1 MRTYYI
7 FNVNKYYS
15 YMYKDKPF
23 KMYKIF
29 EEIYYSRDYNSI
41 KAYHVLEEIANPF
54 NKIMLNE
61 YIYNEYKYK
70 YGYKRKDN
78 IHYLNTTDKSILRIN
93 NYNIK
98 IETENNYSIFF
109 NDINNYNNN
118 LFVCDFEN
126 MDYFWLSKLNSLQA
140 PDRQNPDDA
149 AKCTV
154 RKLFHGCAWR
164 NTSGAASRHGQC

>member
-78 IHYLNTTDKSILRIN
+78 IHYLYHHRKEWTSQKEDRVLLWQ
-93 NYNIK
+93 
-98 IETENNYSIFF
+98 FF
-109 NDINNYNNN
+109 
-118 LFVCDFEN
+118 
-126 MDYFWLSKLNSLQA
+126 
-140 PDRQNPDDA
+140 P
-149 AKCTV
+149 
-154 RKLFHGCAWR
+154 
-164 NTSGAASRHGQC
+164 

>member
-15 YMYKDKPF
+15 YIYKDNPF

-29 EEIYYSRDYNSI
+29 EEIYYSRDYDSV
-41 KAYHVLEEIANPF
+41 KTYHILEEIANPF

-61 YIYNEYKYK
+61 YIYFEYKLK

-78 IHYLNTTDKSILRIN
+78 IHYLSTTERTTLRIN

-98 IETENNYSIFF
+98 LETESNYSVFF
-109 NDINNYNNN
+109 NDISNYNNN

-126 MDYFWLSKLNSLQA
+126 MDYFWLSKLSSLQK
-140 PDRQNPDDA
+140 D
-149 AKCTV
+149 
-154 RKLFHGCAWR
+154 KLIV
-164 NTSGAASRHGQC
+164 Q

>member
-15 YMYKDKPF
+15 YMYKEKPL

-29 EEIYYSRDYNSI
+29 EEIYYSKDYDSI
-41 KAYHVLEEIANPF
+41 KTYHVLEEIANPF

-61 YIYNEYKYK
+61 YIYYEFKLK
-70 YGYKRKDN
+70 YGYKRNGNKHN
-78 IHYLNTTDKSILRIN
+78 LNTSENSTLQIN

-98 IETENNYSIFF
+98 LITENNYSIFF
-109 NDINNYNNN
+109 KYLNNYNNN

-126 MDYFWLSKLNSLQA
+126 MDYFWLCKLYNKKSSVELV
-140 PDRQNPDDA
+140 
-149 AKCTV
+149 K
-154 RKLFHGCAWR
+154 
-164 NTSGAASRHGQC
+164 

>member
-15 YMYKDKPF
+15 YMYKDNPF

-29 EEIYYSRDYNSI
+29 EEIYYSRDYDSV
-41 KAYHVLEEIANPF
+41 KTYHILEEIANPF

-61 YIYNEYKYK
+61 YIYFEYKLK
-70 YGYKRKDN
+70 YGYKRNGNKHN
-78 IHYLNTTDKSILRIN
+78 LNTSENSTIQIN

-98 IETENNYSIFF
+98 LITENNYSIFF
-109 NDINNYNNN
+109 KYLNNYNNN

-126 MDYFWLSKLNSLQA
+126 MDYFWLCKLYNKKSSVELV
-140 PDRQNPDDA
+140 
-149 AKCTV
+149 K
-154 RKLFHGCAWR
+154 
-164 NTSGAASRHGQC
+164 

>member
-61 YIYNEYKYK
+61 YIYNKYKYK

-118 LFVCDFEN
+118 LFVCDFKN
-126 MDYFWLSKLNSLQA
+126 MDYFWLSKLNSLQNNNLIV
-140 PDRQNPDDA
+140 Q
-149 AKCTV
+149 
-154 RKLFHGCAWR
+154 
-164 NTSGAASRHGQC
+164 

>member
-7 FNVNKYYS
+7 FNVNRYFS
-15 YMYKDKPF
+15 YMYKNKPF

-29 EEIYYSRDYNSI
+29 EEIYYSRDYDSV
-41 KAYHVLEEIANPF
+41 KTYHILEEIANPF

-61 YIYNEYKYK
+61 YIYFEYKLK

-78 IHYLNTTDKSILRIN
+78 IHYLSTTERTTLRIN

-98 IETENNYSIFF
+98 LETESNYSVFF
-109 NDINNYNNN
+109 NDISNYNNN

-126 MDYFWLSKLNSLQA
+126 MDYFWLSKLSSLQK
-140 PDRQNPDDA
+140 D
-149 AKCTV
+149 
-154 RKLFHGCAWR
+154 KLIV
-164 NTSGAASRHGQC
+164 Q

>member
-7 FNVNKYYS
+7 FNVNKYYN

-29 EEIYYSRDYNSI
+29 EEIYYSKDYDSI
-41 KAYHVLEEIANPF
+41 KTYHVLEEIANPF

-61 YIYNEYKYK
+61 YIYFEYKLK

-78 IHYLNTTDKSILRIN
+78 LHYLNTTEKSVLRIN

-98 IETENNYSIFF
+98 IETEGNYSEFF
-109 NDINNYNNN
+109 NEISNYNNKI
-118 LFVCDFEN
+118 FVCDFEN
-126 MDYFWLSKLNSLQA
+126 MDYFWLSKLKTLQ
-140 PDRQNPDDA
+140 
-149 AKCTV
+149 KE
-154 RKLFHGCAWR
+154 KLIV
-164 NTSGAASRHGQC
+164 Q

>member
-7 FNVNKYYS
+7 FNVNKYYG
-15 YMYKDKPF
+15 YMYKDNPF

-29 EEIYYSRDYNSI
+29 EEIYYSRDYDSV
-41 KAYHVLEEIANPF
+41 KTYHILEEIANPF

-61 YIYNEYKYK
+61 YIYFEYKLK

-78 IHYLNTTDKSILRIN
+78 IHYLSTTERTTLRIN

-98 IETENNYSIFF
+98 LETESNYSVFF
-109 NDINNYNNN
+109 NDISNYNNN

-126 MDYFWLSKLNSLQA
+126 MDYFWLSKLSSLQK
-140 PDRQNPDDA
+140 D
-149 AKCTV
+149 
-154 RKLFHGCAWR
+154 KLIV
-164 NTSGAASRHGQC
+164 Q

>member
-1 MRTYYI
+1 
-7 FNVNKYYS
+7 
-15 YMYKDKPF
+15 MYKDKPF

-29 EEIYYSRDYNSI
+29 EEIYYSRYYDSI

-98 IETENNYSIFF
+98 IETENN
-109 NDINNYNNN
+109 
-118 LFVCDFEN
+118 
-126 MDYFWLSKLNSLQA
+126 
-140 PDRQNPDDA
+140 
-149 AKCTV
+149 
-154 RKLFHGCAWR
+154 
-164 NTSGAASRHGQC
+164 

>member
-7 FNVNKYYS
+7 FKINKYFAYI
-15 YMYKDKPF
+15 YKRFPF

-29 EEIYYSRDYNSI
+29 EEIYYSKDYDSI
-41 KAYHVLEEIANPF
+41 KTYHVLEEIANPF

-61 YIYNEYKYK
+61 YIYFEYKLK

-78 IHYLNTTDKSILRIN
+78 LHYLNTTEKSVLRIN

-98 IETENNYSIFF
+98 IETEGNYSEFF
-109 NDINNYNNN
+109 NEISNYNNN

-126 MDYFWLSKLNSLQA
+126 MDYFWLSKLKTLQ
-140 PDRQNPDDA
+140 
-149 AKCTV
+149 KE
-154 RKLFHGCAWR
+154 KLIV
-164 NTSGAASRHGQC
+164 Q

>member
-7 FNVNKYYS
+7 FNVNKYYN

-29 EEIYYSRDYNSI
+29 EEIYYSKDYDSI
-41 KAYHVLEEIANPF
+41 KTYHILEEIANPF

-61 YIYNEYKYK
+61 YIYFEYKLK

-78 IHYLNTTDKSILRIN
+78 LHYLNTTEKSILRIN

-98 IETENNYSIFF
+98 IETEGNYSEFF
-109 NDINNYNNN
+109 NEISNYNNN

-126 MDYFWLSKLNSLQA
+126 MDYFWLSKLKTLQKEELIV
-140 PDRQNPDDA
+140 Q
-149 AKCTV
+149 
-154 RKLFHGCAWR
+154 
-164 NTSGAASRHGQC
+164 

>member
-118 LFVCDFEN
+118 LFVCDF
-126 MDYFWLSKLNSLQA
+126 
-140 PDRQNPDDA
+140 
-149 AKCTV
+149 
-154 RKLFHGCAWR
+154 
-164 NTSGAASRHGQC
+164 

>member
-15 YMYKDKPF
+15 YMYKVKPF
-23 KMYKIF
+23 KMYIIF

-78 IHYLNTTDKSILRIN
+78 IHYPCLYEQGSFYIHHLRN
-93 NYNIK
+93 
-98 IETENNYSIFF
+98 F
-109 NDINNYNNN
+109 
-118 LFVCDFEN
+118 
-126 MDYFWLSKLNSLQA
+126 
-140 PDRQNPDDA
+140 
-149 AKCTV
+149 
-154 RKLFHGCAWR
+154 
-164 NTSGAASRHGQC
+164 

>member
-93 NYNIK
+93 NYN
-98 IETENNYSIFF
+98 
-109 NDINNYNNN
+109 NN
-118 LFVCDFEN
+118 LFVCDFKN
-126 MDYFWLSKLNSLQA
+126 MDYFWLSKLNSLQNNNLIV
-140 PDRQNPDDA
+140 Q
-149 AKCTV
+149 
-154 RKLFHGCAWR
+154 
-164 NTSGAASRHGQC
+164 

>member
-1 MRTYYI
+1 MSINIIVICIKINLLRCIKYLKKYI
-7 FNVNKYYS
+7 
-15 YMYKDKPF
+15 
-23 KMYKIF
+23 IL
-29 EEIYYSRDYNSI
+29 EII
-41 KAYHVLEEIANPF
+41 IVLKLEEIANPF

-126 MDYFWLSKLNSLQA
+126 MDYFWLSKLNSLQNNNLIV
-140 PDRQNPDDA
+140 Q
-149 AKCTV
+149 
-154 RKLFHGCAWR
+154 
-164 NTSGAASRHGQC
+164 

>member
-78 IHYLNTTDKSILRIN
+78 IHYLNTTARL
-93 NYNIK
+93 
-98 IETENNYSIFF
+98 
-109 NDINNYNNN
+109 
-118 LFVCDFEN
+118 
-126 MDYFWLSKLNSLQA
+126 
-140 PDRQNPDDA
+140 
-149 AKCTV
+149 
-154 RKLFHGCAWR
+154 
-164 NTSGAASRHGQC
+164 